1 MTENESFCKNLSD
14 LMERDNISGN
24 KLAGILDVTP
34 AAVSQY
40 RNGRT
45 TPSEENLQKLAGI
58 FNCSTDY
65 LLGRNENPSPIYN
78 MQIAC
83 RMTGLTE
90 DAINN
95 ISKYKNYYEKDFRT
109 GEHTDYKGQ
118 LGNIISD
125 NLSSLWLRPLLISIY
140 KYKQCSENIL
150 ERLASQEMTDG
161 DPLQSVLDMQRN
173 LSSSLS
179 EVIYNFTSMIED
191 SCKTER
197 LMSVLMK
204 EEAKLRSNQIH
215 DFDLN
220 ELLKALT
227 AE

>member
-1 MTENESFCKNLSD
+1 MTENERFAGNLSD
-14 LMERDNISGN
+14 LMERDAISGN
-24 KLAGILDVTP
+24 KLAKILDVTP

-45 TPSEENLQKLAGI
+45 RPSDENLQKLAGI
-58 FNCSTDY
+58 FNCSTDF
-65 LLGRNENPSPIYN
+65 LLGRNENPSPNYDI
-78 MQIAC
+78 QIAC

-90 DAINN
+90 EAIDN

-109 GEHTDYKGQ
+109 GECKDYKGR
-118 LGNIISD
+118 LGEIISE
-125 NLSSLWLRPLLISIY
+125 NLSSPWLRPLLISIY
-140 KYKQCSENIL
+140 KYKQCSEIVL
-150 ERLASQEMTDG
+150 GKLASVEKPD
-161 DPLQSVLDMQRN
+161 DPLQSVIDMQRS

-179 EVIYNFTSMIED
+179 EVIYNFTGMIED
-191 SCKTER
+191 SCKTES
-197 LMSVLMK
+197 LMSALMK

-227 AE
+227 GE